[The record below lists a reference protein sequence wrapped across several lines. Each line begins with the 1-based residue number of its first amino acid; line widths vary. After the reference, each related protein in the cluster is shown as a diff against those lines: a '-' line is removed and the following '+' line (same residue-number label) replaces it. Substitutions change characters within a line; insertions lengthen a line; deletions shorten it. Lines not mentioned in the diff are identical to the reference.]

1 MVFMDETH
9 RLLPR
14 LVTPIKHMKIMF
26 GLKTLVVMWML
37 REGRGLT
44 DVIHKI
50 LQFFPNK
57 LPQYEGHCS
66 KREMFLMRKNQLDFK
81 ALAQTLTIDKQK
93 LQEYMKSQMEEEY
106 GEPYAQKVEDRLVE
120 YLHELDKA
128 LPTDTYIDKIL
139 KKDHPVNEEEKLLL
153 DVIGSDS
160 TTIGTTLKRLLHCD
174 AASCCSHKPANEAE
188 SDLSKLTD
196 SLQPVENKLHLGSQ
210 PQVIREEQAQLL
222 PKETHLISESRR
234 NVQTQEVLETEKDGG
249 RPPTLGNEHDEE
261 EGHESDRGEDLGGT
275 SPGPVDSPQ
284 FCSKHQRWVKNI
296 LRQCPDE
303 CSEELLVQSVVSTSP
318 PLFQSSNS
326 TSSSE
331 DLTPSDLPFS
341 SHQQH
346 RSPQTSNNP
355 PTNAQDKPDCEPAQS
370 SSSGHLPLPPLW
382 SPVVR
387 LIDITSVRRLHP
399 LLNPNPASPDGTSP
413 AGLKAITSPRRQSKR
428 WARNIL
434 RQCPDECS
442 EDLLVQSV
450 VSTSPL
456 LFQSSNSMSSSEDL
470 TPSDLLFSPHQ
481 QQRSPQT
488 SNNPPTNAQDKP
500 DCGPALSSSSG
511 HLLLPPLWSPVVR
524 LIDITTIRRLHPF
537 LNPNPA
543 SPDEAS
549 PAGLKAITS
558 PRRQSNPIISTQ
570 TGPERQNPASSSRCP
585 STNLSRRSRLMSNTN
600 QSQRPRPS
608 AETLGNVHTSALT
621 TSEPLDGLF
630 MESPTSVE
638 PHSMSL
644 LTVLPMSRSGLV
656 FRSGPSGVCRVQT
669 RLSLKSQNYLVHSKL
684 LQPQVILTR
693 LSVDQCLQRTGGRT
707 WTRPEETVEG
717 DDHDDGD
724 DGDDGDTLSSHL
736 FDVNILYSSDSSGSD
751 SEDSEDSDPNYKPN
765 IKRSKCVFHID
776 TW

>member
-1 MVFMDETH
+1 MELGDLRSFPRLPLWIIEYVWAHRMMDVQQVVDPSSWPDVDSQPLDLNAPWRVRVASARAFWILKNRATRRYEDVMVFMDETH

-399 LLNPNPASPDGTSP
+399 LLNPNPASPD
-413 AGLKAITSPRRQSKR
+413 
-428 WARNIL
+428 
-434 RQCPDECS
+434 
-442 EDLLVQSV
+442 
-450 VSTSPL
+450 
-456 LFQSSNSMSSSEDL
+456 
-470 TPSDLLFSPHQ
+470 
-481 QQRSPQT
+481 
-488 SNNPPTNAQDKP
+488 
-500 DCGPALSSSSG
+500 
-511 HLLLPPLWSPVVR
+511 
-524 LIDITTIRRLHPF
+524 
-537 LNPNPA
+537 
-543 SPDEAS
+543 EAS